1 VDDGV
6 GGNIRTVREAF
17 APTRDLAYN
26 SPLQERGD
34 EAHMNEDLRKRAN
47 DLLVSY
53 AKMQNRLAQAGVND
67 TGGLVTLFSQ
77 LSRGLDAISIDEL
90 DPAIQ
95 EVNILVDSLRRMQAD
110 LQVLKELKMRMARVV
125 ADLEG
130 GDSEAASGDSGK
142 PAR

>member
-1 VDDGV
+1 
-6 GGNIRTVREAF
+6 
-17 APTRDLAYN
+17 
-26 SPLQERGD
+26 
-34 EAHMNEDLRKRAN
+34 MNEDLRKRAN

-95 EVNILVDSLRRMQAD
+95 EVNILIDSLRRMQAD

-130 GDSEAASGDSGK
+130 GEGEAASGDSGK